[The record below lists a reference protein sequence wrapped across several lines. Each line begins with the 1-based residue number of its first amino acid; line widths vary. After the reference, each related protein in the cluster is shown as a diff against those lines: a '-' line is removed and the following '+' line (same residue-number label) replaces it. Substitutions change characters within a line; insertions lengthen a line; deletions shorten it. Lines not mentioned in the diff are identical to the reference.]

1 MSSEGEAGRGDPVST
16 DSVGITY
23 VRSEHSSG
31 NKAARVLWNLAY
43 LLLYRPSPRPLHA
56 WRCFLLRLF
65 GAKVAAGA
73 HPYPSAKIWA
83 PWNLELGRDS
93 SLGDLVD
100 CYCVARVT
108 IGDNVTVSQYA
119 FLCAATHDYEDPSMP
134 LVAAPITVRSGAWIC
149 AGSFIAPGVTIGEGA
164 VVGAKAVVTRD
175 VAPWDVVAG
184 NPARLVKKRVLRTPP
199 AP

>member
-1 MSSEGEAGRGDPVST
+1 M
-16 DSVGITY
+16 
-23 VRSEHSSG
+23 
-31 NKAARVLWNLAY
+31 
-43 LLLYRPSPRPLHA
+43 
-56 WRCFLLRLF
+56 
-65 GAKVAAGA
+65 
-73 HPYPSAKIWA
+73 
-83 PWNLELGRDS
+83 
-93 SLGDLVD
+93 
-100 CYCVARVT
+100 ARVT

-134 LVAAPITVRSGAWIC
+134 LVTAPITVRSGAWIC

-175 VAPWDVVAG
+175 IAPWDVVAG